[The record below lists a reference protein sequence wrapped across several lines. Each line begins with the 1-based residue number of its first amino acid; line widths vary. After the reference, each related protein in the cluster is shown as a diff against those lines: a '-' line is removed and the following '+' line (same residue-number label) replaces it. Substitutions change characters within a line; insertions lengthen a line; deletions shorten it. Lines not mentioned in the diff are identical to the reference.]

1 MEWLKQTGYHAVS
14 AQQVFDGLELGAPL
28 PAKPV
33 MITFDDGYRDVLVKA
48 LPTLIRL
55 HMPATAFVITDRIS
69 GPDPSFLTWSE
80 LRRLEQSGVAIG
92 SHTVTHANLTS
103 LSDAQALG
111 ELRDSRTASSGTSA
125 IRCSGSPIR
134 SEPRMRGSFNSSARR
149 AMSSPSP
156 RIRARPKMPAIRSS
170 SIAWRYAIRPASP
183 GSKRSFAAKHLTQ
196 YGKDEAGT
204 GSHSRTGLPVASKA
218 YPPTPC

>member
-1 MEWLKQTGYHAVS
+1 MYHRIDVLRPSLPALTLRLTVAPSDFAAQMEWLKQTGYHAVS

-111 ELRDSRTASSGTSA
+111 ELRDSRTALERHLGHPVQWFSYPVGAEDARIVQLVRAAGYVLAVTTHPGTTQDA
-125 IRCSGSPIR
+125 RHPLELNRLEIRDSTGVAGLEALLR
-134 SEPRMRGSFNSSARR
+134 S
-149 AMSSPSP
+149 
-156 RIRARPKMPAIRSS
+156 
-170 SIAWRYAIRPASP
+170 
-183 GSKRSFAAKHLTQ
+183 
-196 YGKDEAGT
+196 
-204 GSHSRTGLPVASKA
+204 
-218 YPPTPC
+218 